1 MPIRARTSNFRFL
14 IAITVGLTCTAT
26 LAIALTI
33 WWLRSDA
40 IREASANTGN
50 LAVVLAEQTANSV
63 QSIDIVLTEIQGQAE
78 IRGARASNDFNRI
91 LRGEDT
97 YQYLT
102 ERLSRL
108 QQAEFIGLVDN
119 NGRIVNT
126 TRQWPSPEIDLVD
139 RDYFQHFKNND
150 DKGIY
155 ISNSDVDRMNGTQVV
170 FFSKRI
176 NGANNTFFGL
186 IVVGV
191 RIAYFQKIYESVASL
206 HDQAFLLLH
215 SNGTVI
221 VRYPDAINRAG
232 KKMPAES
239 PWHRLVSQGGGHY
252 RSPGYFDGE
261 VRLVAVRPLRDY
273 PLVVNVAVSETAA
286 LAAWRIQAI
295 TLGIG
300 ALLVM
305 FCSVF
310 LLKALSKQ
318 FHRVAISEATV
329 VEKANELERANAQ
342 LARLIRQ
349 TTSER
354 LASVV

>member
-14 IAITVGLTCTAT
+14 IAITIGLTCTAT

-108 QQAEFIGLVDN
+108 QHAEFIGLVDN

-150 DKGIY
+150 CLLY
-155 ISNSDVDRMNGTQVV
+155 TSDAADDLTRVD
-170 FFSKRI
+170 
-176 NGANNTFFGL
+176 FG
-186 IVVGV
+186 G
-191 RIAYFQKIYESVASL
+191 R
-206 HDQAFLLLH
+206 
-215 SNGTVI
+215 
-221 VRYPDAINRAG
+221 
-232 KKMPAES
+232 
-239 PWHRLVSQGGGHY
+239 
-252 RSPGYFDGE
+252 
-261 VRLVAVRPLRDY
+261 
-273 PLVVNVAVSETAA
+273 
-286 LAAWRIQAI
+286 
-295 TLGIG
+295 
-300 ALLVM
+300 
-305 FCSVF
+305 
-310 LLKALSKQ
+310 
-318 FHRVAISEATV
+318 
-329 VEKANELERANAQ
+329 
-342 LARLIRQ
+342 
-349 TTSER
+349 
-354 LASVV
+354 